1 MYIAQQGILNT
12 IYFPKELKSLDL
24 IILVYD
30 ISDFNSFNICYEY
43 FKKIT
48 LNVRYFPPV
57 ILIGFS
63 LLLSERVDKGDNSFR
78 QFLLQDDIRL
88 IFKTDCTILEI
99 EEEKNNALIIAKL
112 KRELDNIDPAKIF
125 REEPVIIVENK
136 HKEFKESLNRIATTE
151 LSIADKIKIVYKIE
165 ERKKMAITKTYL
177 MENYGWNQ
185 EIAINF
191 INEWEKRLSDL
202 DLHTI
207 DEIVNI
213 DNIDEANLSESDA
226 SKINRK
232 LIRTSEDALERI
244 QSLRSDVSLNSLL
257 QLGYDLELSKQ
268 ILYCLKKLNK
278 IQSVSYH
285 RESVDYEN
293 FKNINYFIVLYN
305 YQHFY
310 SKSLDEN
317 KCLLF
322 SGLIQS
328 IESIK
333 DNFLKESEEYVP
345 QYEKLIVEYLQF
357 GEKFLVLVGNSLEGL
372 KVIIRFRKKPTDHS
386 FWENKV
392 KAFMIDYLNEVPF
405 DVHFKGTEHYQN
417 IRLISEKIFYR
428 YFNPFQSKLDNLL
441 PIKLLDDNASNR
453 TLSEREKMIIRYLLG
468 NRTDPQKM
476 LMENIIRGIVSQ
488 PNLQISRSDVIL
500 VLSELIKQRIIGQ

>member
-1 MYIAQQGILNT
+1 M
-12 IYFPKELKSLDL
+12 
-24 IILVYD
+24 
-30 ISDFNSFNICYEY
+30 
-43 FKKIT
+43 
-48 LNVRYFPPV
+48 
-57 ILIGFS
+57 
-63 LLLSERVDKGDNSFR
+63 SERVDKGDNSFR

-136 HKEFKESLNRIATTE
+136 HKEFKDSLNRIATTE

-213 DNIDEANLSESDA
+213 DNIDEANLSESDP

-293 FKNINYFIVLYN
+293 FKNIIISFLVYYR
-305 YQHFY
+305 H
-310 SKSLDEN
+310 
-317 KCLLF
+317 
-322 SGLIQS
+322 
-328 IESIK
+328 SIK
-333 DNFLKESEEYVP
+333 
-345 QYEKLIVEYLQF
+345 I
-357 GEKFLVLVGNSLEGL
+357 SLM
-372 KVIIRFRKKPTDHS
+372 K
-386 FWENKV
+386 
-392 KAFMIDYLNEVPF
+392 
-405 DVHFKGTEHYQN
+405 QN
-417 IRLISEKIFYR
+417 VC
-428 YFNPFQSKLDNLL
+428 YFQ
-441 PIKLLDDNASNR
+441 
-453 TLSEREKMIIRYLLG
+453 G
-468 NRTDPQKM
+468 
-476 LMENIIRGIVSQ
+476 
-488 PNLQISRSDVIL
+488 
-500 VLSELIKQRIIGQ
+500 